1 MSYKVIKFYD
11 EVMTDPRLRSL
22 EEKIIVNHILA
33 FQNDG
38 KCTFSSDA
46 TISRLICISEAET
59 YKLILSL
66 ANRNIVKP
74 TYPRN
79 GTARFLSVVTPGSII
94 VDCEND
100 NLDIFSEL

>member
-1 MSYKVIKFYD
+1 MTYKIIKFFD

-22 EEKIIVNHILA
+22 EEKIIVNHVLG
-33 FQNDG
+33 FQNEG

-46 TISRLICISEAET
+46 TISRLICRSEVET
-59 YKLILSL
+59 YQLILSL

-74 TYPRN
+74 TYPSN

-94 VDCEND
+94 QDCGND

>member
-1 MSYKVIKFYD
+1 MGYKIIKFFD

-22 EEKIIVNHILA
+22 EEKIIVNHVLG
-33 FQNDG
+33 FQNEG

-46 TISRLICISEAET
+46 TISRLICRSEAET
-59 YKLILSL
+59 YALILSL

-74 TYPRN
+74 TYPSN
-79 GTARFLSVVTPGSII
+79 GTARFLSVVTPGTII
-94 VDCEND
+94 QDCGND

>member
-1 MSYKVIKFYD
+1 MTYKIIKFFD

-22 EEKIIVNHILA
+22 EEKIIVNHVLG
-33 FQNDG
+33 FQNEG

-46 TISRLICISEAET
+46 TISRLICRSEAET
-59 YKLILSL
+59 YQLILSL

-94 VDCEND
+94 QDCGND